1 MTQLNSLCL
10 IQARMESKRLPGK
23 ALLKLGDHSILEWV
37 ISRVQTSQKLSRMVL
52 ATTTRSA
59 DDPLCDLAR
68 ALGIEVFR
76 GEEDD
81 VLARFAG
88 AAQKFPADVV
98 VRVCADN
105 PFVSGKEIDILISDF
120 EANPVDYH
128 FNHRP
133 DGTCDY
139 PDGAG
144 AELFSVETLQK
155 LSSSISD
162 KKMRE
167 HLTLAFLTLG
177 SSRIRG
183 VQARPSMSYPY
194 LRFDLDTPD
203 DFESLTQLVE
213 SSNLNVGS
221 TFEEIITAKI
231 SLEIQQKLESL
242 FGLNRS
248 LAGENNRQTLN
259 GLKDIIDLEIFEIA
273 SGTKVFDWIVPQ
285 EWKISQGFIDDAKG
299 NRIIDIKDSP
309 LHVASYSQPCNL
321 RCSFDEA
328 SSRIHT
334 HENLPEAIPYRT
346 LYYKADWAFCVNSQQ
361 LKKLQSAKQPLHLVI
376 DSEFKNGS
384 MSYGEKLLTGRS
396 SREVLISS
404 YICHP
409 AMANDSLSGVL
420 LTAMLGRHLSS
431 KSDRKWT
438 YRIVFVPETI
448 GAIAYLKFNE
458 EKMKLIDFGLQITTV
473 GGQGKF
479 QVKESFDPTHFVN
492 SIVSDVLSSS
502 QKNYET
508 KKFDI
513 HGSDERQYSSPGFR
527 INMTTLAKDIYY
539 TYPQYHTSLDNL
551 DFVNGRQI
559 AETFDLYVKVI
570 EEIEKLKIY
579 ERVNPHGEPM
589 LSKHGL
595 YEIFGGSLLPNS
607 NIANLDLV
615 LSVLFMSDGL
625 LPVSGIATNLKVDL
639 KSIEDVC
646 QILVTK
652 NMLREI

>member
-37 ISRVQTSQKLSRMVL
+37 INRVKASQKLSRMVL

-76 GEEDD
+76 GDEDD
-81 VLARFAG
+81 VLTRFAG
-88 AAQKFPADVV
+88 AVKAFPCDAV

-105 PFVSGKEIDILISDF
+105 PFVSGREIDVLISDF

-133 DGTCDY
+133 DGSCDY

-144 AELFSVETLQK
+144 AELFSVETMQK
-155 LSSSISD
+155 LSSSITD

-183 VQARPSMSYPY
+183 IQAKPSMSYPY
-194 LRFDLDTPD
+194 LRFDLDTPE
-203 DFESLTQLVE
+203 DFKLLTQLVE
-213 SSNLNVGS
+213 SSNLKIDS
-221 TFEEIITAKI
+221 SFEEIIKAKI
-231 SLEIQQKLESL
+231 SLEIQQKLEML

-248 LAGENNRQTLN
+248 LAGEANRQTLN
-259 GLKDIIDLEIFEIA
+259 GVKDIVDLEIFEVP
-273 SGTKVFDWIVPQ
+273 SGTKVFDWVVPQ

-346 LYYKADWAFCVNSQQ
+346 LYYKTDWAFCVNSQQ
-361 LKKLQSAKQPLHLVI
+361 LKKLQLAEQPLHLVI
-376 DSEFKNGS
+376 DSKFKNGS
-384 MSYGEKLLTGRS
+384 MSYGEKILAGKS

-409 AMANDSLSGVL
+409 SMANDSLSGVL
-420 LTAMLGRHLSS
+420 LTAMLARHLGS
-431 KSDRKWT
+431 KKDRKWT

-448 GAIAYLKFNE
+448 GAISYLKFNE

-473 GGQGKF
+473 GGPGNF
-479 QVKESFDPTHFVN
+479 QVKESFDPKHFVN
-492 SIVSDVLSSS
+492 SIVKDVLSGS
-502 QKNYET
+502 QKNYES

-551 DFVNGRQI
+551 DFVNGWQI
-559 AETFDLYVKVI
+559 AETFELYVQII

-579 ERVNPHGEPM
+579 ERVDPHGEPM
-589 LSKHGL
+589 LSQHGL
-595 YEIFGGSLLPNS
+595 YEIFGGSLLPTS

-615 LSVLFMSDGL
+615 LSVLFLSDGL
-625 LPVSGIATNLKVDL
+625 LPISEIATSLKADI
-639 KSIEDVC
+639 KSIEEIC
-646 QILVTK
+646 QVLVAK